1 MISKEITLK
10 NEEGLHARPATE
22 IAKCASKY
30 TCDIK
35 VEVGGTQYNAKSV
48 LNIMSAGIKNNTQ
61 IKIICDGVDENQAL
75 EEIVEIFENLP
86 RGTEIMVKNKR
97 TKIYYKLLL
106 LPLSPSSVVKERK
119 RMKIC

>member
-1 MISKEITLK
+1 MITQEIILK

-22 IAKCASKY
+22 IAKNASKY

-35 VEVGGTQYNAKSV
+35 LDVRGTEYNAKSV

-75 EEIVEIFENLP
+75 TDVLETF
-86 RGTEIMVKNKR
+86 KNNS
-97 TKIYYKLLL
+97 L
-106 LPLSPSSVVKERK
+106 V
-119 RMKIC
+119 